1 MIIKQEKFSFGRG
14 YRYVYTIDSI
24 AIRKDAIRFSLNA
37 FTKLP
42 FEEKVM
48 RIEDGLTSYEGTLS
62 ENFRS
67 IDDFDV
73 FIVKY
78 LSSPIYLIMILGR
91 YKGHR
96 VQVSIHLDKSIVVI
110 TGQNV
115 SSIKE
120 IEDILDMK

>member
-1 MIIKQEKFSFGRG
+1 MIIKQQNFSFGRG

-24 AIRKDAIRFSLNA
+24 DIRKDAIQFSLNA

-67 IDDFDV
+67 IDDFDA

-96 VQVSIHLDKSIVVI
+96 MQVSIHLDKSIVVI